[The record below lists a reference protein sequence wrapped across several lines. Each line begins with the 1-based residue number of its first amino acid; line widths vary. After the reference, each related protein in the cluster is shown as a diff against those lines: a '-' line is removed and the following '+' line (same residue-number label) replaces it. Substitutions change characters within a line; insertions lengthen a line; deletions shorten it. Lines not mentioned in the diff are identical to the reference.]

1 MGLGLGLGL
10 GLVVGGGGNLAAYAP
25 LAQHNDAGG
34 FRAHAAGLGF
44 WVMVRKTFGTTGAE
58 RAIYL
63 RRGGCIVWLSVLA
76 LASSTG

>member
-1 MGLGLGLGL
+1 MG
-10 GLVVGGGGNLAAYAP
+10 GGGGNLAAYAP

-58 RAIYL
+58 RGAA
-63 RRGGCIVWLSVLA
+63 GAVT
-76 LASSTG
+76 STERAKRSEV